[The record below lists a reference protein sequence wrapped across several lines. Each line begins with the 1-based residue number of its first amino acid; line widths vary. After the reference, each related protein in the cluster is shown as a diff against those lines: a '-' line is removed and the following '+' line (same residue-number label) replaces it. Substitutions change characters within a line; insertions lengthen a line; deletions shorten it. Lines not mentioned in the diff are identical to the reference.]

1 MLTDVNTKKMRHVRK
16 KLHASREEGM
26 DDVYVESIDIRSH
39 VCQTDYILTCLGQII
54 LFG

>member
-1 MLTDVNTKKMRHVRK
+1 MLTDVNTKNMQHVRK

-26 DDVYVESIDIRSH
+26 DHVYVESIDIRSH